1 MNANDPPL
9 PASDQPR
16 IVVVGRCAS
25 GKTTLA
31 NNLRELGVNIR
42 VCGQE
47 HSSIRDLWK
56 KMNPE
61 ILIVLDVDLETL
73 RSRRHPS
80 WPAELYKTQG
90 TRLQGA
96 IDAADA
102 VIDTS
107 ISSEQSVV
115 EQVLQIVDAH
125 RVN

>member
-1 MNANDPPL
+1 MTAIEPPQQAL
-9 PASDQPR
+9 NQPR

-31 NNLRELGVNIR
+31 NNLRKLGVEVR

-47 HSSIRDLWK
+47 HSSIKDFWK

-80 WPAELYKTQG
+80 WPAELYRIQG
-90 TRLQGA
+90 ARLQGA
-96 IDAADA
+96 FEAADV

-107 ISSEQSVV
+107 ISSEQMRGRAGTAGRERASC
-115 EQVLQIVDAH
+115 
-125 RVN
+125 